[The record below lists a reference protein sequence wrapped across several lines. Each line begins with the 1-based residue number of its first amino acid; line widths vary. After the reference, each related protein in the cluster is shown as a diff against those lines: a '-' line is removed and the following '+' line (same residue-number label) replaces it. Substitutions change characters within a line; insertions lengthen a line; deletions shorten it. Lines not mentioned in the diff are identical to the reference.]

1 MMNGDLPK
9 HRGKRLQLVKQ
20 LRELDIKDEAV
31 LRAIESVPRHLFLDQ
46 AFETFAYENKAFKIG
61 SGQTISQPYTVAF
74 QSALLQPL
82 KGMKVLEI
90 GTGSG
95 YQSSILHFLGAKVFS
110 IERQKA
116 LHDKAKLFLP
126 EMGVMAKLFYGDG
139 YQGLPLFA
147 PFDRIIVTA
156 AAPEIPKLLKLQ
168 MKIGGIMVVPVGDS
182 TVQRMLEIHRSA
194 ENDWRITEH
203 GEFKFVPMLE
213 EKE

>member
-1 MMNGDLPK
+1 MKGDLPK
-9 HRGKRLQLVKQ
+9 HQGKRSQLVKL
-20 LRELDIKDEAV
+20 LREMDIKDEAV
-31 LRAIESVPRHLFLDQ
+31 LKAIESIPRHLFLDQ
-46 AFETFAYENKAFKIG
+46 AFESFAYENKAFKIG

-74 QSALLQPL
+74 QSGLIMPL

-95 YQSSILHFLGAKVFS
+95 YQTSVLHFLGAKIFS

-116 LHDKAKLFLP
+116 LHDKAKVMLP
-126 EMGVMAKLFYGDG
+126 ELGVIAKLFYGDG
-139 YQGLPLFA
+139 YLGQPLFA

-156 AAPEIPKLLKLQ
+156 AAPEIPEALKNQL
-168 MKIGGIMVVPVGDS
+168 KVGGIMVIPVGNS
-182 TVQRMLEIHRSA
+182 VSQKMLEVHRLD
-194 ENDWRITEH
+194 EQNWKVKEH

>member
-1 MMNGDLPK
+1 MKGDLPK
-9 HRGKRLQLVKQ
+9 HQGKRSQLVKL
-20 LRELDIKDEAV
+20 LREMDIKDEAV
-31 LRAIESVPRHLFLDQ
+31 LKAIESIPRHLFLDQ
-46 AFETFAYENKAFKIG
+46 AFESFAYENKAFKIG

-74 QSALLQPL
+74 QSGLIMPL

-95 YQSSILHFLGAKVFS
+95 YQTSVLHFLGAKIFS

-116 LHDKAKLFLP
+116 LHDKAKVMLP
-126 EMGVMAKLFYGDG
+126 ELGVMAKLFYGDG
-139 YQGLPLFA
+139 YLGQPLFA

-156 AAPEIPKLLKLQ
+156 AAPEIPEALKNQL
-168 MKIGGIMVVPVGDS
+168 KVGGIMVIPVGNS
-182 TVQRMLEIHRSA
+182 VSQKMLEVHRLD
-194 ENDWRITEH
+194 EQNWKVKEH

>member
-1 MMNGDLPK
+1 MKGDLPK
-9 HRGKRLQLVKQ
+9 HHGKRTQLVKQ
-20 LRELDIKDEAV
+20 LREMDIKDEQV
-31 LRAIESVPRHLFLDQ
+31 LKAIETIPRHLFLDQ

-74 QSALLQPL
+74 QSAMLQPL

-95 YQSSILHFLGAKVFS
+95 YQTSVLHFLGAKIFS

-116 LHDKAKLFLP
+116 LFDKARVFLP
-126 EMGVMAKLFYGDG
+126 EMSVTAKLFYGDG
-139 YQGLPLFA
+139 YQGLPAFA

-156 AAPEIPKLLKLQ
+156 AAPEIPVALKNQ
-168 MKIGGIMVVPVGDS
+168 MKVGGKMVIPVGDS
-182 TVQRMLEIHRSA
+182 KMQRMLEVDRVG
-194 ENDWRITEH
+194 EQEWKVKEH

>member
-1 MMNGDLPK
+1 MKGDLPK
-9 HRGKRLQLVKQ
+9 HQGMRTRLVKQ
-20 LRELDIKDEAV
+20 LREMEIKDEQV
-31 LRAIESVPRHLFLDQ
+31 LKAIETVPRHLFLDQ

-74 QSALLQPL
+74 QSGLLQPL

-95 YQSSILHFLGAKVFS
+95 YQTSILYFLGAKIFS

-116 LHDKAKLFLP
+116 LHDKAKVFLP
-126 EMGVMAKLFYGDG
+126 EMGVGAKLFYGDG
-139 YQGLPLFA
+139 YVGLPAFA

-156 AAPEIPKLLKLQ
+156 AAPEIPPALKNQL
-168 MKIGGIMVVPVGDS
+168 KIGGKMVIPVGDS
-182 TVQRMLEIHRSA
+182 RMQRMLEVHRKA
-194 ENDWRITEH
+194 EQEWQVMEH

>member
-1 MMNGDLPK
+1 MKGDLPK
-9 HRGKRLQLVKQ
+9 HQGKRSQLVKL
-20 LRELDIKDEAV
+20 LREMDIKDEAV
-31 LRAIESVPRHLFLDQ
+31 LKAIESIPRHLFLDQ
-46 AFETFAYENKAFKIG
+46 AFESFAYENKAFKIG

-74 QSALLQPL
+74 QSGLIMPL

-95 YQSSILHFLGAKVFS
+95 YQTSVLHFLGAKIFS

-116 LHDKAKLFLP
+116 LHDKAKVMLP
-126 EMGVMAKLFYGDG
+126 ELGVMAKLFYGDG
-139 YQGLPLFA
+139 YLGQPLFA

-156 AAPEIPKLLKLQ
+156 AAPEIPEALKNQL
-168 MKIGGIMVVPVGDS
+168 KVGGIMVIPVGNS
-182 TVQRMLEIHRSA
+182 VSQKMLEVHRLD
-194 ENDWRITEH
+194 EQHWKVKEH